1 MDKVKEAINKMKKE
15 YKKRITEL
23 LTEEY
28 EFDEVSVD
36 TVSALSNA
44 HSLEA
49 GVHTL
54 NTLERILNDREYASK
69 KWGLEATKI
78 ESPVKLLWSYTIG
91 VDGGICFEKNN
102 IKFLIP
108 PKVINRMFADLGARG
123 FINDQPYPL
132 IVDYMVNDD
141 AEIVVNTTLGI
152 FHIPPHLFEDMV
164 EKAITEGYLSYS
176 INLHRFNSGGYDES
190 LEFKM
195 KPKTE
200 EEEED

>member
-1 MDKVKEAINKMKKE
+1 MMDKVKEAINTMREE
-15 YKKRITEL
+15 YRGRIGEL

-28 EFDEVSVD
+28 EFHEGSID
-36 TVSALSNA
+36 TVSALSNV

-54 NTLERILNDREYASK
+54 NTLERILDDREYASK
-69 KWGLEATKI
+69 EWGLEATKI

-91 VDGGICFEKNN
+91 VNGGIFFKKGNV
-102 IKFLIP
+102 KFFIP
-108 PKVINRMFADLGARG
+108 PKVTDLMLADLGARG

-152 FHIPPHLFEDMV
+152 FHISPRMFEKMVKEAMDEKYLKISLLFV
-164 EKAITEGYLSYS
+164 
-176 INLHRFNSGGYDES
+176 RNSKGDWVNKCDV
-190 LEFKM
+190 KM

-200 EEEED
+200 EENK

>member
-1 MDKVKEAINKMKKE
+1 MDKAKEAINKMRKE
-15 YKKRITEL
+15 YQKRIEEL

-28 EFDEVSVD
+28 EFNEGSID

-44 HSLEA
+44 HALEA

-54 NTLERILNDREYASK
+54 NTLERILDDEEYASK
-69 KWGLEATKI
+69 EWRLEATKI
-78 ESPVKLLWSYTIG
+78 ESPVKLLWLYTIG
-91 VDGGICFEKNN
+91 VDGGVFFRKGNV
-102 IKFLIP
+102 KFFIP
-108 PKVINRMFADLGARG
+108 PKVVNRMFSDLDDRG

-132 IVDYMVNDD
+132 IVDYMLNDD

-152 FHIPPHLFEDMV
+152 FHISPHLFEDMV
-164 EKAITEGYLSYS
+164 EKAIREGYLFYS

-200 EEEED
+200 EEVED

>member
-54 NTLERILNDREYASK
+54 NTLERILDDREYASK
-69 KWGLEATKI
+69 RWGLEATKI
-78 ESPVKLLWSYTIG
+78 ESPLRCLGEYEILRSGSILLKGTD
-91 VDGGICFEKNN
+91 VETF
-102 IKFLIP
+102 IP
-108 PKVINRMFADLGARG
+108 NSLINRIIDNLDELGLIADKPL
-123 FINDQPYPL
+123 PL
-132 IVDYMVNDD
+132 IVDYKINDD

-152 FHIPPHLFEDMV
+152 FHIPPHLFEEMIK
-164 EKAITEGYLSYS
+164 EAIKEGYLSYS
-176 INLHRFNSGGYDES
+176 INLHRFNSGRQEES
-190 LEFKM
+190 LKFEM

-200 EEEED
+200 ENEED

>member
-1 MDKVKEAINKMKKE
+1 MDKAKEAINKMKEE

-44 HSLEA
+44 HALEA

-54 NTLERILNDREYASK
+54 NTLERILDDREYASK
-69 KWGLEATKI
+69 EWGLEYTEIKPIVKGLWDYEIEEGGCVYFKMGDTKFFTSSIVIKNIMDELYDRGYIENKHIGTSKLKI
-78 ESPVKLLWSYTIG
+78 EN
-91 VDGGICFEKNN
+91 DG
-102 IKFLIP
+102 LI
-108 PKVINRMFADLGARG
+108 IANTDLGK
-123 FINDQPYPL
+123 
-132 IVDYMVNDD
+132 MV
-141 AEIVVNTTLGI
+141 
-152 FHIPPHLFEDMV
+152 IPPHLFEEMIK
-164 EKAITEGYLSYS
+164 EAIKEGYLSYS
-176 INLHRFNSGGYDES
+176 INLHRFNSGRQEET

-200 EEEED
+200 EED

>member
-1 MDKVKEAINKMKKE
+1 MNKAKEAINKMRKE
-15 YKKRITEL
+15 YKERIGEL

-28 EFDEVSVD
+28 EFDEGSID

-49 GVHTL
+49 GVYTL
-54 NTLERILNDREYASK
+54 NTLERILADEEYASK
-69 KWGLEATKI
+69 EWGLEATKI
-78 ESPVKLLWSYTIG
+78 KSPVKLLWSYTIE
-91 VDGGICFEKNN
+91 VDGGIFFKKGNV
-102 IKFLIP
+102 KFLIP
-108 PKVINRMFADLGARG
+108 PKVINRMFADLDARG

-152 FHIPPHLFEDMV
+152 FHIPPAVFEEMVKEAMDEKYLKISLLFV
-164 EKAITEGYLSYS
+164 
-176 INLHRFNSGGYDES
+176 RNSKGDWVNKCDV
-190 LEFKM
+190 KM

-200 EEEED
+200 EENK

>member
-1 MDKVKEAINKMKKE
+1 MDKVKEAINKMRKE
-15 YKKRITEL
+15 YQERIGEL

-28 EFDEVSVD
+28 EFNEGSID

-54 NTLERILNDREYASK
+54 NTLERILDDEEYASK
-69 KWGLEATKI
+69 EWGLEATKI
-78 ESPVKLLWSYTIG
+78 EPPIKLLWPYTIG

-102 IKFLIP
+102 IKFFIP

-164 EKAITEGYLSYS
+164 KKAIKEGYLSFS
-176 INLHRFNSGGYDES
+176 FNCHRFFSGGQEET
-190 LEFKM
+190 LKFKM

-200 EEEED
+200 EYEED

>member
-1 MDKVKEAINKMKKE
+1 MNKAKEAINKMRKE
-15 YKKRITEL
+15 YQERIGEL

-28 EFDEVSVD
+28 EFNEGSID

-49 GVHTL
+49 GIHTL
-54 NTLERILNDREYASK
+54 NTLEKILNDEKYAYES
-69 KWGLEATKI
+69 WGLEATKI
-78 ESPVKLLWSYTIG
+78 KSPVKLLWSYTIG

-108 PKVINRMFADLGARG
+108 PKVINRMFADLDARG

-132 IVDYMVNDD
+132 IVDYMINDD

-152 FHIPPHLFEDMV
+152 FHIPPHLFEEMIK
-164 EKAITEGYLSYS
+164 EAIKEGYLSYS
-176 INLHRFNSGGYDES
+176 INLHRFNSGVYDES

-200 EEEED
+200 EE

>member
-1 MDKVKEAINKMKKE
+1 MDKVKEAINKMREE
-15 YKKRITEL
+15 YRGRIGEL

-28 EFDEVSVD
+28 EFNEGSVD

-54 NTLERILNDREYASK
+54 NTLERILDDREYASK
-69 KWGLEATKI
+69 EWGLEYI
-78 ESPVKLLWSYTIG
+78 EINPPLKCLSEYEILRSGSILLKGTDVETFIPNSLLNRIIDDLDELGLIADKPFPLIG
-91 VDGGICFEKNN
+91 DYK
-102 IKFLIP
+102 
-108 PKVINRMFADLGARG
+108 
-123 FINDQPYPL
+123 INDA
-132 IVDYMVNDD
+132 
-141 AEIVVNTTLGI
+141 AEIVVNTTLGV
-152 FHIPPHLFEDMV
+152 FHIPPHLFNKMIYE
-164 EKAITEGYLSYS
+164 AIKEGYLSYS
-176 INLHRFNSGGYDES
+176 INLHKLNSGDYVES